1 MKKRLIAL
9 FIAAIMMLPTN
20 IAFSAGQSYTPDV
33 QYEFEDT
40 DFSRSYDI
48 YKHSAASGRRYIAT
62 DLSMTNSP
70 PGNEDITLNFTADGD
85 KDYYLWLRYCAP
97 TTSNAALYIAL
108 DGEVLSQRS
117 FTLAKTGDGVWLWAN
132 ARTINAKAGAN
143 SVRIASNHNG
153 LCLDSFIISGNAS
166 FIPPELAELNKIKKE
181 YDALIEAQKYKI
193 APNPEKMAE
202 FTDGIAHCELEDF
215 ISLEA
220 DHVIF
225 ADNTLSG
232 KKGIRFT
239 KWISAPDTTYPE
251 EPIVKITFEA
261 KKDTPYYF
269 WLRYGGRD
277 SNTDI
282 FYYKI
287 DNSSNYK
294 SVALGML
301 PKNEYGW
308 LMFSA
313 SNFEEGI
320 HTLNIVSRTSDLC
333 MDKVVI
339 SSEAMY
345 YPSGLG
351 EWNKTERTEG
361 RIVYTTDKKPIDE
374 HPRVLFTKAD
384 IPEILENAKKSE
396 NAGAWTQL
404 LKYAEST
411 QYEPTVN
418 LSSYSAD
425 LIKAIDSK
433 AFYYAIYGDEK
444 IGREAIDY
452 LINFISLKRSIATN
466 DYTTK
471 GETTY
476 LIALVYDWCYPL
488 LTDAEK
494 IYFQNQV
501 ITIAQ
506 TNETKWPPT
515 NSSSIV
521 GHLQE
526 NIFMRDLVAAAIAM
540 YGDSEEIYQNVMG
553 RFFDE
558 YVPSRKFVNQSGLY
572 IPGQY
577 YFNYRFQW
585 EVMSMILIDKAFGIK
600 SVFGEGTRNM
610 INYERYSRRP
620 DGSSLMDGDKTWNNN
635 APGSYHSLN
644 QRVYLYLAS
653 YYNDPGIKYEFIKT
667 SKAIGPTSTGTHTL
681 ITPAEHLILNDPDVG
696 CVDATSSLPLTRYF
710 GFPYGTMV
718 ARTGWENGMNAK
730 DVLVQMKVGM
740 YNFGDHQHLDAGGF
754 TVYYKGGLAN
764 DTGYYQAAS
773 YDTNTNYRLENDG
786 NTHWATKHDG
796 NYMTRTI
803 AHNCMLVY
811 DPEEVFPN
819 KGGSYDIAVE
829 NDGGQE
835 YKQGYTAPNTVE
847 AFNENPDKWKTGEV
861 LGAEYG
867 KDLHEP
873 DWSYIKGDISDAY
886 SDKVEEYERSF
897 MFLNL
902 KNEDVPGA
910 LIVFDRIKSSD
921 ASFKKTWLLHTK
933 DVPTVED
940 NRSVATVTDDGYNG
954 RIVLD
959 TLLPEKDNIA
969 INVVEGGEGDAW
981 VNGTNYFAKVVEGGL
996 NEGGGSRIEISPK
1009 AEANEDIFLNVMQ
1022 VSDADGTVILPTQ
1035 KIETPTHA
1043 GVVISDRVVLFSK
1056 QRDRISDD
1064 ISFEISADGKYQ
1076 ITVADCAEGTWGI
1089 LCDGKPV
1096 SEAAASKDGGV
1107 LAFEGTKGSY
1117 TLKYTG
1123 NESITDTDNDGDLPE
1138 TETMLHDIPN
1148 LIKVNDR
1155 YMFFENEVIMLD
1167 NANWVSAEE
1176 MMNFIGYKGSYDS
1189 HAGRLTVSADGHQYT
1204 FIKDADYFIFDD
1216 SVADLGYTAREINS
1230 ELYLPLRFLGN
1241 VFSAEFSYNA
1251 VGRIANAVVNTDL
1264 EQSEEI
1270 GVTPLGG
1277 NVYQL
1282 SNVAEIYDL
1291 KVKFK
1296 ALGDNPTYSVMVST
1310 DGEVWR
1316 SAVEAESVIAG
1327 FDDKYMLT
1335 NPYANA
1341 GFIKLETNGCT
1352 ADDIRISGRR
1362 ISGMELH
1369 IVSCT
1374 ESEANKG
1381 VEVGANTYDR
1391 DSATLWAAEG
1401 DDEWIVYEFDRAMN
1415 FDGIEIMWNNGS
1427 ARVAYFDILV
1437 SDDGENWTYA
1447 LKDGASSGV
1456 STALEKY
1463 DFEKTA
1469 GGKFLKINCHGNS
1482 TSKWNGIKEVNLI
1495 FK

>member
-1 MKKRLIAL
+1 MIKKLIAL
-9 FIAAIMMLPTN
+9 LTVAIMLIPAN
-20 IAFSAGQSYTPDV
+20 IVFSASGTYTPDIRH
-33 QYEFEDT
+33 EFEDT
-40 DFSRSYDI
+40 DFSKAFEICKDE
-48 YKHSAASGRRYIAT
+48 AASGRRYIT
-62 DLSMTNSP
+62 SDLSMTNSAP
-70 PGNEDITLNFTADGD
+70 KKADITLSFEAESD
-85 KDYYLWLRYCAP
+85 KDYYLWMRYSAP
-97 TTSNAALYIAL
+97 TSENSALYVAIGDESL
-108 DGEVLSQRS
+108 LQMSLTFGVTGE
-117 FTLAKTGDGVWLWAN
+117 GIWLWKN
-132 ARTINAKAGAN
+132 VRTINASKGSN
-143 SVRIASNHNG
+143 TIRIAYNHTG
-153 LCLDSFIISGNAS
+153 LCLDSFIISGDAG
-166 FIPPELAELNKIKKE
+166 FIPGELSELNRIKAE
-181 YDALIEAQKYKI
+181 HDALIESQKYKI
-193 APNPEKMAE
+193 PPNPDKQAQFE
-202 FTDGIAHCELEDF
+202 DGIAQCELEDF
-215 ISLEA
+215 VSLEK
-220 DHVIF
+220 DHIIF

-251 EPIVKITFEA
+251 EPIVKITFNA

-287 DNSSNYK
+287 DNSSKYK
-294 SVALGML
+294 SVGLGL
-301 PKNEYGW
+301 LAKNEYGW
-308 LMFSA
+308 LMFSV
-313 SNFEEGI
+313 SEFEEGM
-320 HTLNIVSRTSDLC
+320 HTLSIVSRTSDLC

-339 SSEAMY
+339 SSEPMY

-351 EWNKTERTEG
+351 EWNKTGRTEG

-374 HPRVLFTKAD
+374 HPRVLLTKSD
-384 IPEILENAKKSE
+384 IPALLENAQKSE
-396 NAGAWTQL
+396 NSGAWAEF
-404 LKYAEST
+404 LKYASST
-411 QYEPTVN
+411 QYEPTTS
-418 LSSYSAD
+418 LGSYSPD

-433 AFYYAIYGDEK
+433 ALYYVIYGDEAK
-444 IGREAIDY
+444 GREAIDY
-452 LINFISLKRSIATN
+452 LVKFISLKRNLATG

-553 RFFDE
+553 RFFSE
-558 YVPSRKFVNQSGLY
+558 YVPSRKFVNQSGFY
-572 IPGQY
+572 FPGQY
-577 YFNYRFQW
+577 YFTYRFQW

-610 INYERYSRRP
+610 INFERYCRRP

-667 SKAIGPTSTGTHTL
+667 SRNIGPTSSGTHTL

-696 CVDATSSLPLTRYF
+696 CEDTGSSLPLTRYF
-710 GFPYGTMV
+710 GYPYGTMV
-718 ARTGWENGMNAK
+718 ARTGWENGMNSD

-847 AFNENPDKWKTGEV
+847 IFKENPDKWKTGEV

-867 KDLHEP
+867 KDLQEP
-873 DWSYIKGDISDAY
+873 DWSYIKGDIADAY

-902 KNEDVPGA
+902 KNKDVPGA

-921 ASFKKTWLLHTK
+921 PSFKKTWLMHTK
-933 DVPTVED
+933 DVPKVEG
-940 NRSVATVTDDGYNG
+940 NRSVAAVTDNGYNG

-959 TLLPEKDNIA
+959 TLLPSAENTE
-969 INVVEGGEGDAW
+969 INVVEGGPGDAW

-996 NEGGGSRIEISPK
+996 NEGGGSRVEISPK
-1009 AEANEDIFLNVMQ
+1009 TQANEDMFLNVMQ
-1022 VSDADGTVILPTQ
+1022 VSDADGEAILPVH
-1035 KIETPTHA
+1035 KLETDTHV
-1043 GVVISDRVVLFSK
+1043 GVIISDRAVLFAK

-1064 ISFEISADGKYQ
+1064 ITFDLNTDADCM
-1076 ITVADCAEGTWGI
+1076 ITVADCAKGTWEVYS
-1089 LCDGKPV
+1089 DGKLLTT
-1096 SEAAASKDGGV
+1096 ATASGDGGV
-1107 LAFEGTKGSY
+1107 LAFEGGKGSY
-1117 TLKYTG
+1117 TLKRTG
-1123 NESITDTDNDGDLPE
+1123 GEITENIPESEIPDIQPKPISNLVKIND
-1138 TETMLHDIPN
+1138 
-1148 LIKVNDR
+1148 KFVS
-1155 YMFFENEVIMLD
+1155 FENEVMMID
-1167 NANWVSAEE
+1167 DTNWVSVAEA
-1176 MMNFIGYKGSYDS
+1176 MNFMGCEGSYDS
-1189 HAGRLTVSADGHQYT
+1189 TSGRLEVVSDNHKYT
-1204 FIKDADYFIFDD
+1204 FIKDANYFVTDD

-1230 ELYLPLRFLGN
+1230 ELYLPLRFLGSI
-1241 VFSAEFSYNA
+1241 FEAEFSYNA
-1251 VGRIANAVVNTDL
+1251 KGKIANAVVFADA
-1264 EQSEEI
+1264 EESVDI
-1270 GVTPLGG
+1270 PVSPVGDGV
-1277 NVYQL
+1277 YKL
-1282 SNVAEIYDL
+1282 SSVAEIYDL
-1291 KVKFK
+1291 KLKFTGCGN
-1296 ALGDNPTYSVMVST
+1296 APLYSVSVST
-1310 DGEVWR
+1310 DGEIWR
-1316 SAVEAESVIAG
+1316 EVSEDMHVNTLFA
-1327 FDDKYMLT
+1327 DKYMLT

-1341 GFIKLETNGCT
+1341 GYIKVETADCSVADIKL
-1352 ADDIRISGRR
+1352 SGRK
-1362 ISGMELH
+1362 ITDMELH
-1369 IVSCT
+1369 IISCT

-1391 DSATLWAAEG
+1391 DSSTLWAAEG
-1401 DDEWIVYEFDRAMN
+1401 DDEWIIYEFDKTMDFA
-1415 FDGIEIMWNNGS
+1415 GIEIMWNNGS

-1447 LKDGASSGV
+1447 LKGGASSGV
-1456 STALEKY
+1456 SVNLEKY
-1463 DFEKTA
+1463 EFEKITS
-1469 GGKFLKINCHGNS
+1469 GRFLKVNCHGNS

-1495 FK
+1495 FNS

>member
-1 MKKRLIAL
+1 MRKRLVAL
-9 FIAAIMMLPTN
+9 IVAAIMVFPSG
-20 IAFSAGQSYTPDV
+20 IAYSASRTYSV
-33 QYEFEDT
+33 NEQYEFEIT
-40 DFSRSYDI
+40 DFSPAYQI
-48 YKHSAASGRRYIAT
+48 YKDDNASGRRYITT

-70 PGNEDITLNFTADGD
+70 PEKEDITLNFTADGD
-85 KDYYLWLRYCAP
+85 KDYYLWIRYCAP
-97 TTSNAALYIAL
+97 TTSNSALYIAL
-108 DGEVLSQRS
+108 DGELLSQRS
-117 FTLAKTGDGVWLWAN
+117 ITLTQSGDGIWLWAN
-132 ARTINAKAGAN
+132 GRTINAKAGTN

-153 LCLDSFIISGNAS
+153 LCLDSFIISDDAS

-181 YDALIEAQKYKI
+181 HDALLESQKYKI
-193 APNPEKMAE
+193 PPDTENVAE
-202 FTDGIAHCELEDF
+202 FTDGIAQCEVEDF
-215 ISLEA
+215 ISLQK

-225 ADNTLSG
+225 GSNVLSA

-239 KWISAPDTTYPE
+239 KFMTTPDATYPE
-251 EPIVKITFEA
+251 EPIVKVTFEA
-261 KKDTPYYF
+261 KAGTTYYF
-269 WLRYGGRD
+269 WLRYGAWNA
-277 SNTDI
+277 STDV
-282 FYYKI
+282 FYYKF

-294 SVALGML
+294 SVSLAHLEA
-301 PKNEYGW
+301 NEYGW
-308 LMFSA
+308 MMLAA
-313 SNFEEGI
+313 SEFEEGL
-320 HTLNIVSRTSDLC
+320 HTLNIVSRKDGLC
-333 MDKVVI
+333 MDKIVI

-361 RIVYTTDKKPIDE
+361 PIVYTTDKKPIDE

-384 IPEILENAKKSE
+384 IPEILENAQKSE
-396 NAGAWTQL
+396 NSGAWAEF
-404 LKYAEST
+404 LKYAESA

-452 LINFISLKRSIATN
+452 LITFISLKRSIATAG
-466 DYTTK
+466 YETK

-558 YVPSRKFVNQSGLY
+558 YVPSRKFVNQSGFY

-577 YFNYRFQW
+577 YFTYRFQW

-610 INYERYSRRP
+610 INFERYSRRP
-620 DGSSLMDGDKTWNNN
+620 DGSSLMDGDKVWNNF
-635 APGSYHSLN
+635 APGKYHTRLN

-667 SKAIGPTSTGTHTL
+667 GLPIGPTSSGTHTL
-681 ITPAEHLILNDPDVG
+681 ITPAEHLILNDPDIG

-718 ARTGWENGMNAK
+718 ARTGWENGMNSK

-773 YDTNTNYRLENDG
+773 HDTNTNYRLENDG

-933 DVPTVED
+933 DVPTVD
-940 NRSVATVTDDGYNG
+940 GNRSVAMVTDDGYNG

-959 TLLPEKDNIA
+959 TLLPEKDNTSIS
-969 INVVEGGEGDAW
+969 VVEGGEGDAW

-1009 AEANEDIFLNVMQ
+1009 AAANEDIFLNVMQ

-1035 KIETPTHA
+1035 KIETDTHA
-1043 GVVISDRVVLFSK
+1043 GVVISDRVVLFAK
-1056 QRDRISDD
+1056 QRDRMSDD

-1076 ITVADCAEGTWGI
+1076 ITVADCAEGTWEI
-1089 LCDGKPV
+1089 LCDGKSV
-1096 SEAAASKDGGV
+1096 AEAISSKDGGV
-1107 LAFEGTKGSY
+1107 LAFEGKKAYY
-1117 TLKYTG
+1117 TLKYKG
-1123 NESITDTDNDGDLPE
+1123 NENDADSGNDGE
-1138 TETMLHDIPN
+1138 TEAVLREIPN

-1155 YMFFENEVIMLD
+1155 YMAFENEVMMID

-1176 MMNFIGYKGSYDS
+1176 MMNFMGYAGSYNADT
-1189 HAGRLTVSADGHQYT
+1189 GRLTMSADGHEYT
-1204 FIKDADYFIFDD
+1204 FIKDADYFILDD
-1216 SVADLGYTAREINS
+1216 SVADLGYTAKEINS

-1264 EQSEEI
+1264 EQPDEI
-1270 GVTPLGG
+1270 GVTPIGG

-1282 SNVAEIYDL
+1282 SSVAEIYDL

-1296 ALGDNPTYSVMVST
+1296 DLTDNPNYSVMVST
-1310 DGEVWR
+1310 DGEIWR
-1316 SAVEAESVIAG
+1316 SAGEAESVIAG

-1352 ADDIRISGRR
+1352 ADDVRISGRR
-1362 ISGMELH
+1362 VSGMELH
-1369 IVSCT
+1369 IISCT

-1381 VEVGANTYDR
+1381 VEVGANTYDG

-1463 DFEKTA
+1463 DFEKVCS
-1469 GGKFLKINCHGNS
+1469 GKFLKINCHGNS

-1495 FK
+1495 FR